1 MVKSNPRNMRSL
13 QRDLRKTKQELVLTK
28 RNAENFKKTAFAAR
42 DMAIVKLL
50 RQSNQKKSL
59 KRENQILLQSLK
71 NFNKACNGQKKHIY
85 AQNYKCH
92 EQNKLIRQQN
102 LQIKA
107 LNHTASLF
115 DKELYFLK
123 RAIRT
128 VQKKN
133 PNLIRTAS
141 V

>member
-42 DMAIVKLL
+42 DMAIVNLL

-71 NFNKACNGQKKHIY
+71 NFNATCNKQQRHLLIQQKKIESFKRI
-85 AQNYKCH
+85 AK
-92 EQNKLIRQQN
+92 KLY
-102 LQIKA
+102 L
-107 LNHTASLF
+107 
-115 DKELYFLK
+115 
-123 RAIRT
+123 
-128 VQKKN
+128 QKKGLVETINKRN
-133 PNLIRTAS
+133 PQLIK
-141 V
+141 